1 MSVNY
6 DRPIGERPFG
16 LRLDTLVRL
25 RWLAVGGQVL
35 MLGGVY
41 WGLGFDLP
49 IVPALTILA
58 LTSAINVAL
67 GLRHPTTRRL
77 DDRAAG
83 WMLAYDILQLA
94 LLLYLTGGIANPFCV
109 LLLAPVLI
117 SATALSPRT
126 TLALGAL
133 AVVSMTIISIQYHP
147 LPWFPGER
155 ANIPAFYRAGI
166 WLSLLVSVVFI
177 GSYAWRIAEE
187 RSELSDALAAT
198 ELVLAREQHL
208 SALDGLAAAAAHELG
223 TPLATIALVVREL
236 ERELPGDGTHADDIR
251 LLREQTERCR
261 SILGT
266 LATLQAGDAPFDRM
280 PLPLLLEEVV
290 APHRP
295 FGIKIDVDLQAER
308 ANEPVIARNPAIL
321 YGLGNLVENAVDYA
335 RERVR
340 VSARWDTESVIIG
353 IADDG
358 PGFSSAVI
366 DRIGEPYVTTHGT
379 RRSRPAAE
387 GAPGLG
393 LGFFIAKTLLER
405 TGAAVDVENRPGE
418 GANVWVRWPRRE
430 LEQTA
435 GIVPPRSSFTPADAP
450 DLTTN
455 PAGSKISASLPL
467 HARFTAPPQRR

>member
-6 DRPIGERPFG
+6 DRPIGVRPFG

-25 RWLAVGGQVL
+25 RWLAVAGQVL
-35 MLGGVY
+35 VIGGIH
-41 WGLGFDLP
+41 WGLGFELP
-49 IVPALTILA
+49 IVPALIVVA
-58 LTSAINVAL
+58 LTAAINVAL
-67 GLRHPTTRRL
+67 GLRHPATRRL

-109 LLLAPVLI
+109 LFLAPVLI

-133 AVVSMTIISIQYHP
+133 AVASMTIISYVYHP
-147 LPWFPGER
+147 LPWYPGDQ
-155 ANIPAFYRAGI
+155 ANIPTLYRAGI

-223 TPLATIALVVREL
+223 TPLATIALVAREL
-236 ERELPGDGTHADDIR
+236 ERELPKSGSHADDIR

-261 SILGT
+261 SILAT

-280 PLPLLLEEVV
+280 QLSLLLEEVV

-295 FGIKIDVDLQAER
+295 FGIAIEIDLPPDR
-308 ANEPVIARNPAIL
+308 ADEPVIARNPGIL
-321 YGLGNLVENAVDYA
+321 YGLGNLVENAVDFA
-335 RERVR
+335 RERVK
-340 VSARWDTESVIIG
+340 VSARWDADSIAIEV
-353 IADDG
+353 ADDG
-358 PGFSSAVI
+358 PGFSATVI
-366 DRIGEPYVTTHGT
+366 DRIGEPYLTEHGS
-379 RRSRPAAE
+379 RR
-387 GAPGLG
+387 GAPAGEGTGGLG
-393 LGFFIAKTLLER
+393 LGIFIAKTLLER
-405 TGAAVDVENRPGE
+405 TGASLEVENRPVAGE
-418 GANVWVRWPRRE
+418 GAIVRVRWPRRE
-430 LEQTA
+430 LEKAA
-435 GIVPPRSSFTPADAP
+435 GMPPARHLPARADAR
-450 DLTTN
+450 DLSPSPTV
-455 PAGSKISASLPL
+455 S
-467 HARFTAPPQRR
+467 